1 MIRFKKSMSGYYFVD
16 ENQTFTKEE
25 AEFIIRAIKEAKKK
39 EREEKLMNK
48 EGV

>member
-25 AEFIIRAIKEAKKK
+25 AEFIVKAIKEAKKK
-39 EREEKLMNK
+39 EKEEKASSK
-48 EGV
+48 QFE